1 MKIIP
6 MVYDMSELIE
16 KRPVVLVIVNDII
29 KLFEQHAYRRVVRA
43 FQSAARLHIGVGE
56 FGMNGHMYVKVNDLI
71 HFLRSSVVQSEGVVS
86 YHSTVFRPDIQFVR
100 LNNNDYV
107 SVFTL
112 SDVLVW
118 RLHGES
124 FQLSIKSLEQ
134 LFFHTINL
142 QSALDAERYHQQMSS
157 ITDLSSKPKG

>member
-1 MKIIP
+1 MKMIP
-6 MVYDMSELIE
+6 IVYDMSELIT
-16 KRPVVLVIVNDII
+16 KRPIVQVIVNDII
-29 KLFEQHAYRRVVRA
+29 KRFDQHAYFRVVRA

-71 HFLRSSVVQSEGVVS
+71 HFLRSSAVQSEGEVS
-86 YHSTVFRPDIQFVR
+86 YHSAVFRPDIQFVR
-100 LNNNDYV
+100 LNNSDYV

-112 SDVLVW
+112 SDALA
-118 RLHGES
+118 RQLHGES
-124 FQLSIKSLEQ
+124 FQLSIKPLEQ

-142 QSALDAERYHQQMSS
+142 QSALDVERYHQQMGS